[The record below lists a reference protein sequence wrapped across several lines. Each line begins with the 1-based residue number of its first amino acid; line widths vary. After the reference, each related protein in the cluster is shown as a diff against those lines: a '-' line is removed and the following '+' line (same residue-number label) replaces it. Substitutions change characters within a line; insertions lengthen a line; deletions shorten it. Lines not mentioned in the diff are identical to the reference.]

1 MYQNPLMTLMELP
14 PLTSDEE
21 AELLRD
27 LEHWT
32 THIQNMLRV
41 ERNELARLAEASS
54 PEERERTAEDLA
66 STRRV
71 LRWALERR
79 HKSAVR
85 LGIGDSFLPK
95 LPN

>member
-32 THIQNMLRV
+32 THIQNLQRA
-41 ERNELARLAEASS
+41 ERNGIVRLASCP
-54 PEERERTAEDLA
+54 PEDREQEAEDLA

-79 HKSAVR
+79 HKSAAR